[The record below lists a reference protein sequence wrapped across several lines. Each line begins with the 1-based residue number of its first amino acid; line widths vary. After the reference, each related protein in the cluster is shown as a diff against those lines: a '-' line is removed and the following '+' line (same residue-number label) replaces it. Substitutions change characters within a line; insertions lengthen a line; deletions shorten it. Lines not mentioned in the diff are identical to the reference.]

1 MQKGEI
7 FFTNWKPVFSA
18 TLCLSK
24 IKTMSKI
31 RIKEFEVSAD
41 IIAEVANIVTSND
54 LENRI
59 TDVDED
65 ETVVFLEVRY
75 DKEEEDQRNAIHEID
90 DAIADYD
97 EEDDD
102 DNDNEQEE
110 EED

>member
-1 MQKGEI
+1 
-7 FFTNWKPVFSA
+7 
-18 TLCLSK
+18 
-24 IKTMSKI
+24 MSNI
-31 RIKEFEVSAD
+31 RIKEFEVPAD

-59 TDVDED
+59 TGVDED

-97 EEDDD
+97 EDDD
-102 DNDNEQEE
+102 GNNDQEE

>member
-1 MQKGEI
+1 
-7 FFTNWKPVFSA
+7 
-18 TLCLSK
+18 
-24 IKTMSKI
+24 MSNI
-31 RIKEFEVSAD
+31 RIKEFEVPAD
-41 IIAEVANIVTSND
+41 IIAEVASIITSND

-59 TDVDED
+59 TGVDED

-97 EEDDD
+97 EDVDDD
-102 DNDNEQEE
+102 EQEE

>member
-1 MQKGEI
+1 
-7 FFTNWKPVFSA
+7 
-18 TLCLSK
+18 
-24 IKTMSKI
+24 MSNI
-31 RIKEFEVSAD
+31 RIKEFEVPAD

-59 TDVDED
+59 TGVNED

-97 EEDDD
+97 EEDD
-102 DNDNEQEE
+102 EQEE

>member
-1 MQKGEI
+1 
-7 FFTNWKPVFSA
+7 
-18 TLCLSK
+18 
-24 IKTMSKI
+24 MSNI
-31 RIKEFEVSAD
+31 RIKEFEVPAD

-59 TDVDED
+59 TGVDED

-97 EEDDD
+97 DGDDD
-102 DNDNEQEE
+102 EE
-110 EED
+110 EEEG

>member
-1 MQKGEI
+1 M
-7 FFTNWKPVFSA
+7 KPVFQVILS
-18 TLCLSK
+18 LSK
-24 IKTMSKI
+24 ILKHMSNI
-31 RIKEFEVSAD
+31 RIKEFEVPAD
-41 IIAEVANIVTSND
+41 IIAEVANIITSND

-59 TDVDED
+59 TGVDED

-97 EEDDD
+97 DDD
-102 DNDNEQEE
+102 DEQEE